1 MNENINITCL
11 TDEEKKMFAYLLN
24 INYLNYEKV
33 NIRCLIGEEEGLL
46 INWVFIKD
54 EQYNM
59 LYGIVNLNGKLVKA
73 RVNDI
78 TFIKEDGED
87 IKDEK
92 DKIYEYQKSVIRTMN
107 QSLSYKEQLINAMM
121 GINGEAGEAM
131 DILKKVLFQ
140 GHDLQINKANIIEE
154 LGDVLWY
161 LTLATITIGYTLSD
175 VMDENMKKLSK
186 RYPNGFNSSDSV
198 RRVDVKND

>member
-1 MNENINITCL
+1 MNENISST
-11 TDEEKKMFAYLLN
+11 YLSDGKLGALAN
-24 INYLNYEKV
+24 CKGV
-33 NIRCLIGEEEGLL
+33 NIRCLIGEEEGV
-46 INWVFIKD
+46 IIDWAFMKS
-54 EQYNM
+54 EQSKM
-59 LYGIVNLNGKLVKA
+59 LYGIVNLNGKLVEVG
-73 RVNDI
+73 VNDI

-87 IKDEK
+87 KKVEK

-121 GINGEAGEAM
+121 GINGESGEAM

-161 LTLATITIGYTLSD
+161 LTLTTITMGYTLSD

>member
-1 MNENINITCL
+1 MNNVNARCL
-11 TDEEKKMFAYLLN
+11 TDEEKKMLAYFLN
-24 INYLNYEKV
+24 INNLNYENV
-33 NIRCLIGEEEGLL
+33 NVRCLIGKEEGLF

-54 EQYNM
+54 EQSNM
-59 LYGIVNLNGKLVKA
+59 LYGIVNLNGELVKA

-78 TFIKEDGED
+78 TFIKEDK
-87 IKDEK
+87 KDEK
-92 DKIYEYQKSVIRTMN
+92 DKIYEYQKSVVRTMN

-140 GHDLQINKANIIEE
+140 GHDLQTNKANIIEE

-175 VMDENMKKLSK
+175 VMDENMKKLFK

-198 RRVDVKND
+198 RRVDVEND